1 MRCRFAIWKWG
12 MYISSKVRKTIMSK
26 SELEN
31 VQTLLSRNE
40 IRPQI
45 NYQTIVLLPLMT
57 TLIFYQTLI
66 WSHS

>member
-1 MRCRFAIWKWG
+1 
-12 MYISSKVRKTIMSK
+12 MSK